1 LVLRYGRIGH
11 PVSSLFCGLTNCLQ
25 PKYALGLNK
34 LEFLEPLHFSENKAL
49 AEGIF
54 LYLAD

>member
-1 LVLRYGRIGH
+1 MLYDLMYFLQK
-11 PVSSLFCGLTNCLQ
+11 SGLTNCLQ
-25 PKYALGLNK
+25 PKYSLGLNK
-34 LEFLEPLHFSENKAL
+34 LEFLEPLHFSENKAP